1 MILARLS
8 AAIRAQNWFAVMLE
22 FVVVVA
28 GVVIGFTINAWN
40 GNRAERMII
49 TEQLAEVRE
58 DVSTNITALEITRE
72 AGLWR
77 LAAAEYILEQ
87 VHGEGGLPP
96 MLIVFDAPLE
106 MPERPAI
113 VPEDH
118 PALLARVNLVRGI
131 TGQRTG
137 YDSIVSAGNLRLIGN
152 DALRIS
158 IQRYY
163 AGYEDLQNNLSIFRD
178 IRAPALPILYRHG
191 FSLFAEEDLSA
202 VIAAAQTDQEFA
214 AYLQTSREMGLAQ
227 VSSTIERESQARE
240 LLLLIEQELAE

>member
-1 MILARLS
+1 MILSRLS
-8 AAIRAQNWFAVMLE
+8 RAFREQNWFAVAIE

-40 GNRAERMII
+40 SDRAERIII

-58 DVSTNITALEITRE
+58 DVRTNIAALEITRE

-77 LAAAEYILEQ
+77 IAAAEFILER
-87 VHGEGGLPP
+87 VEDGAVLPGM
-96 MLIVFDAPLE
+96 MLVFDTPADMPPL
-106 MPERPAI
+106 PVI
-113 VPEDH
+113 TPEDH
-118 PALLARVNLVRGI
+118 PTLLARVNLVRGV

-152 DALRIS
+152 DELRIA

-163 AGYEDLQNNLSIFRD
+163 AGYEDLQNNLAIFRE

-191 FSLFAEEDLSA
+191 FSLFAEADLTA
-202 VIAAAQTDQEFA
+202 VIEAARSDPEFA
-214 AYLQTSREMGLAQ
+214 AYLATGREMGVAQ
-227 VSSTIERESQARE
+227 TSSTLQREAQARD
-240 LLLLIEQELAE
+240 LLALIDAELAE

>member
-8 AAIRAQNWFAVMLE
+8 KAIREQNWFAVGIE

-40 GNRAERMII
+40 SDRAERIII

-58 DVSTNITALEITRE
+58 DVRTNIAALEITRE

-77 LAAAEYILEQ
+77 MAAAEYILER
-87 VHGEGGLPP
+87 VDGEAALPDL
-96 MLIVFDAPLE
+96 MLVFEAPAA
-106 MPERPAI
+106 MPPFPDI
-113 VPEDH
+113 TPEDH
-118 PALLARVNLVRGI
+118 ATLLARVNLVRGV

-137 YDSIVSAGNLRLIGN
+137 YDSIVSAGNLRLIES
-152 DALRIS
+152 DALRIA

-163 AGYEDLQNNLSIFRD
+163 AGYEDLQNNLAIFRE

-191 FSLFAEEDLSA
+191 FSLFAEADLTA
-202 VIAAAQTDQEFA
+202 VIEAARSDPEFA
-214 AYLQTSREMGLAQ
+214 AYLATGREMGLAQ
-227 VSSTIERESQARE
+227 ISSTLQREAQARE
-240 LLLLIEQELAE
+240 LLALIDAELAE